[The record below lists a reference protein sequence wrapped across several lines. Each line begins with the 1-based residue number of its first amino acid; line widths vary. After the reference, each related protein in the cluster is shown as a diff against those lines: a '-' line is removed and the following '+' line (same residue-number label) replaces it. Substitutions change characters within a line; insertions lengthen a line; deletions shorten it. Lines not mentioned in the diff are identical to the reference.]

1 MRIYSILYLALICL
15 TGACRD
21 AQKKP
26 YVRTAKDTLPAK
38 SNIDP
43 SIPGNFSPQRS
54 MRFDSTQIGQFLS
67 QYPLLKEYGSDI
79 QKFYNSRQFSYAW
92 FDSLGIIE
100 QAGNLLNRIENIAD
114 EGLSQKVLYKG
125 AFDTLVADEQNKT
138 NDRTTAPSV
147 DINTELMLTAQY
159 FYYARHV
166 WQGLP
171 QKEVEAMDWFL
182 PRKKIEKD
190 ALLDSLLRS
199 PTDSFLADEPL
210 YYQYYKLKDQLKE
223 YRTIA
228 SQGGWPTIK
237 ADKKKYQLGDSGTAI
252 KQIRAYLHVTGDLPP
267 DDGSSLFDSTLARG
281 IKSFQRRFGMNEDA
295 VVGPAVIREMNVP
308 VNQRIE
314 QIVVNMERCRWV
326 PARPMGEYL
335 VINIPDYKLY
345 VFNNDSALWNMN
357 VVVGQAVHK
366 TVIFYGEMK
375 YVVFSPYWNIPPGIL
390 KNEVLPGIR
399 RNPNYLASHRME
411 KVGNSYRQKPGPA
424 NSLGLVKFLFPN
436 SYNIYLHDTP
446 SKNLFGREN
455 RAFSHGCIRL
465 AEPKKLAEYLLRHQP
480 EWTTDKITRAM
491 NAGKEQYVTLKDPM
505 PVFIGYFTAFVTS
518 DGKLNFRQDVYNRD
532 GRLAKTMMQ

>member
-1 MRIYSILYLALICL
+1 MRIYPILCLALICL
-15 TGACRD
+15 TGACQD
-21 AQKKP
+21 TSKKP
-26 YVRTAKDTLPAK
+26 YVRTAKDTLPVR

-43 SIPGNFSPQRS
+43 SIPGNFSTQQS
-54 MRFDSTQIGQFLS
+54 LHFDSTQISQFLA
-67 QYPLLKEYGSDI
+67 QYPLLKDYGSDI
-79 QKFYNSRQFSYAW
+79 QKFYSGRQYAYAW

-100 QAGNLLNRIENIAD
+100 QAANLLNRVENIAD
-114 EGLSQKVLYKG
+114 EGLPQKVLYKG
-125 AFDTLVADEQNKT
+125 VFDTLVADEQNKT

-147 DINTELMLTAQY
+147 DVNTELMLTAQY

-166 WQGLP
+166 WQGIP
-171 QKEVEAMDWFL
+171 EKETRAQDWFL
-182 PRKKIEKD
+182 PRKKIEQD

-210 YYQYYKLKDQLKE
+210 YFQYYRLKDQLKE
-223 YRTIA
+223 YRNIA
-228 SQGGWPTIK
+228 AKGGWPAIK
-237 ADKKKYQLGDSGTAI
+237 ADKKKYQAGDSGTAI
-252 KQIRAYLHVTGDLPP
+252 KQIRQYLQVTGDLPT
-267 DDGSSLFDSTLARG
+267 DDGSSRFDSSLTHG
-281 IKSFQRRFGMNEDA
+281 IKNFQRRYGMNEDA
-295 VVGPAVIREMNVP
+295 VIGPAVIREMNVP

-314 QIVVNMERCRWV
+314 QIMVNMERCRWV
-326 PARPMGEYL
+326 PARPPGEYL

-345 VFNNDSALWNMN
+345 VFNKDSALWSMN

-411 KVGNSYRQKPGPA
+411 KVGNTYRQKPGPA

-446 SKNLFGREN
+446 SKSHFGREN

-465 AEPKKLAEYLLRHQP
+465 AEPKKLAEYLLRNQP
-480 EWTTDKITRAM
+480 EWTSDKITKAM
-491 NAGKEQYVTLKDPM
+491 NAGKEQYVTLKETV
-505 PVFIGYFTAFVTS
+505 PVFIGYLTAFVTS

-532 GRLAKTMMQ
+532 GRLAKTMLQ

>member
-1 MRIYSILYLALICL
+1 MRIHPILCLALTCL
-15 TGACRD
+15 SAACQD
-21 AQKKP
+21 EPKKP
-26 YVRTAKDTLPAK
+26 YVRSAKDTLPVK

-43 SIPGNFSPQRS
+43 SIPGNFSTQRS
-54 MRFDSTQIGQFLS
+54 MRFDSIQINQFLS
-67 QYPLLKEYGSDI
+67 QYPLLKEYGNDI
-79 QKFYNSRQFSYAW
+79 QKFYNTRQFTYAW

-100 QAGNLLNRIENIAD
+100 QAGNLLNRVENIAD
-114 EGLSQKVLYKG
+114 EGLTQKVLYKG

-138 NDRTTAPSV
+138 NDKTTAPNV

-166 WQGLP
+166 WQGLSE
-171 QKEVEAMDWFL
+171 KETRAMDWFL

-223 YRTIA
+223 YRSIA
-228 SQGGWPTIK
+228 GKGGWPTIK
-237 ADKKKYQLGDSGTAI
+237 ADKKKYQAGDSGIAI
-252 KQIRAYLHVTGDLPP
+252 KQIRQFLHVTGDLSA
-267 DDGSSLFDSTLARG
+267 DDGSPLFDSTLAQG
-281 IKSFQRRFGMNEDA
+281 IRSFQRRFGMKEDA
-295 VVGPAVIREMNVP
+295 VVGPAVIKEMNVP

-345 VFNNDSALWNMN
+345 LFNKDAALWNMN

-411 KVGNSYRQKPGPA
+411 KVGNSYRQKPGPS

-446 SKNLFGREN
+446 SKSLFGAEN

-465 AEPKKLAEYLLRHQP
+465 AEPKKLAEYLLRNQP
-480 EWTTDKITRAM
+480 EWTTDKITKAM
-491 NAGKEQYVTLKDPM
+491 NAGKEQYVTLKEPM

-518 DGKLNFRQDVYNRD
+518 DGKINFRQDVYNRD